1 MRGEVKM
8 KEFTFETQPRIR
20 YLSDGEILKVH
31 EGVMRALAEAGILF
45 ESAEALK
52 ILEAAGCAV
61 DHDRGVARI
70 PRDVAEQAIRQVP
83 KGFTL
88 WDRDCKNSCYIGGD
102 EYYFDPGSSGLNFL
116 ESDGVTARP
125 ATSEDMVKVY
135 RLADALPNI
144 RLQSTALS
152 VCDAPESIT
161 DCYRLWQLLKNSDKP
176 FISGAYDGAGA
187 ARIAAL
193 LCALRGSED
202 ALREKPAGIMDI
214 CSQPPLKWGD
224 TSCSNIIDFARMGIP
239 IETISV
245 PMPGAASPATLAGSL
260 VVHLAES
267 ISGIVLAQ
275 CVSPGAPMVMGG
287 APMTFD
293 MRYSTTSL
301 NAVETNMISISYGQM
316 ARYYGMPS
324 HTYACLADPKTVD
337 AQAGLE
343 SAMSGVMAV
352 LGGVNI
358 ISGPGMID
366 FVNTFSLEKLLLDN
380 EIIEMIHRL
389 YRGFAVN
396 DETLAL
402 DLICKL
408 GVDGDYL
415 KEKHTRQYYRTETY
429 VPPAIIDKKS
439 RATWEMDGSS
449 LFQDRAKDAVA
460 TLLEKHEVPP
470 MAEDQAA
477 AVDRAMAHIM
487 DGLGVDSLPLMPR

>member
-1 MRGEVKM
+1 MEEKM
-8 KEFTFETQPRIR
+8 KEFTFDTQPRIR
-20 YLSDGEILKVH
+20 YLSDGEIRTVH
-31 EGVMRALAEAGILF
+31 NGVMRVLEEAGILF
-45 ESAEALK
+45 ESEEALK
-52 ILEAAGCAV
+52 ILAGVGCTV
-61 DHDRGVARI
+61 DPIRGVARI
-70 PRDVAEQAIRQVP
+70 PRAVAERALRQVP
-83 KGFTL
+83 EGFTL
-88 WDRDCKNSCYIGGD
+88 WDRTSKNSCYIGGD
-102 EYYFDPGSSGLNFL
+102 TSCFAPGSSGLNFL

-125 ATSEDMVKVY
+125 ATSEDMIKVY
-135 RLADALPNI
+135 RLVDALPNI

-152 VCDAPESIT
+152 VCDVPERIT
-161 DCYRLWQLLKNSDKP
+161 DCYRLWQLIKNSDKP

-193 LCALRGSED
+193 LSALRGGMD

-224 TSCSNIIDFARMGIP
+224 TSCSNLIDFAGMGIP

-275 CVSPGAPMVMGG
+275 TVNPGTPMVLGG

-293 MRYSTTSL
+293 MRHSTTSL
-301 NAVETNMISISYGQM
+301 NAVETNMISIAYGQM

-324 HTYACLADPKTVD
+324 HTYACLADPKVVD

-380 EIIEMIHRL
+380 EIIEMIYRL
-389 YRGFAVN
+389 HRGFVVN
-396 DETLAL
+396 DDTLAL

-415 KEKHTRQYYRTETY
+415 KEKHTRQHYRGETY

-439 RATWEMDGSS
+439 RATWEMEGRS
-449 LFQDRAKDAVA
+449 LFQDRARQAVD
-460 TLLEKHEVPP
+460 TLLEKHEAVP

-477 AVDRAMAHIM
+477 AVDLAMGRIM
-487 DGLGVDSLPLMPR
+487 EELGIDSLPLMPA